1 MVIVVARID
10 AELHM
15 DSVVIVF
22 VTIDNDSETVS
33 VDIIG
38 AETLADAEG
47 PGAPEIV
54 KVVVDV
60 DVTVDVSVDIEGFGQ
75 EPDAELPGSVNVVV
89 EAEHDADAELPGRVI
104 VVVDV
109 NVDVSVDA
117 TLAEHEADA

>member
-1 MVIVVARID
+1 VVAGID

-15 DSVVIVF
+15 DSVVTVV
-22 VTIDNDSETVS
+22 VTIDNDPEAVS
-33 VDIIG
+33 VTIIV
-38 AETLADAEG
+38 AEPLADTEG
-47 PGAPEIV
+47 PGAPETV

-60 DVTVDVSVDIEGFGQ
+60 TVDVAIDIDGFGQ
-75 EPDAELPGSVNVVV
+75 EADAELPGSVNVVV